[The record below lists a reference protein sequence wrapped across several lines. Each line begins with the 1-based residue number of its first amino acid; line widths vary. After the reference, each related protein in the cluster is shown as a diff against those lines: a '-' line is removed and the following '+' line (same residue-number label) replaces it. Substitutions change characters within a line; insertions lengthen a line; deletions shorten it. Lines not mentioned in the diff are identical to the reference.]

1 MGAGEGDA
9 TPALVFTTAGC
20 KHCRRAK
27 AMLKDKGVHYREV
40 DVQTYP
46 ELMEELVQ
54 DTQWR
59 TVPQIFVRGTFVG
72 GASEL
77 DDWIQQ
83 GKLDESLKGTQQTLP
98 PEILKLLERVE
109 AESERGSDAE
119 HNGSRNPSAE
129 ASRASFERALA
140 LRRYAKRMNNEI
152 TSFVSDQSATGEEV
166 TDWMLRNLEE
176 VSTGEQAINLGREMQ
191 TLSLLNHKTY
201 SSPFDNS
208 KEVYRLFMHEA
219 GPKLPGLNVKSY
231 WTLPTRHAAVVAEE
245 LRNKIMAL
253 YELALSEDGTRVNYG
268 VLKKSEKF
276 LEYVEATEELQ
287 NVDLYAMTVNEKK
300 AFFINIYNALV
311 IHAMVV
317 KGEPSSFLE
326 RMFFFTN
333 TKYCIGGQAYSLDDM
348 ENGVL
353 RGNRAPASSLL
364 NTRPFSEKDP
374 RRFHAIVPMDPRIH
388 FALVC
393 GAKSCPPI
401 KIYTADNIDKGLE
414 AATAAFLEAEVEVDE
429 YSSTVTLS
437 KIMDWYSEDFGDSD
451 LEKLK
456 WILPHLK
463 GDLCGRLQRVVYG
476 KNFKIKYRKY
486 NWETNSK

>member
-1 MGAGEGDA
+1 MGGGERDA

-27 AMLKDKGVHYREV
+27 AVLKEKGVAYREV

-46 ELMEELVQ
+46 ELMDELVQ
-54 DTQWR
+54 NTQWR
-59 TVPQIFVRGTFVG
+59 TVPQIFLRGTFIG
-72 GASEL
+72 GASDL
-77 DDWIQQ
+77 DEWIRQ
-83 GKLDESLKGTQQTLP
+83 GKLDEGLKETQQALP
-98 PEILKLLERVE
+98 QEIVKLVE
-109 AESERGSDAE
+109 KVDAGTE
-119 HNGSRNPSAE
+119 ENGEADHQRRRNHGAE
-129 ASRASFERALA
+129 ASQASFERALV
-140 LRRYAKRMNNEI
+140 LKRYAKRMSHEI
-152 TSFVSDQSATGEEV
+152 TSFGTDQGALGEDI

-176 VSTGEQAINLGREMQ
+176 ASTEEQAINLGREMQ
-191 TLSLLNHKTY
+191 RLSLLNHKTY
-201 SSPFDNS
+201 SSLFGKD
-208 KEVYRLFMHEA
+208 KEVYRLLMLEA
-219 GPKLPGLNVKSY
+219 GPKIPGLNVKSY
-231 WTLPTRHAAVVAEE
+231 WTLPPRHAAVVAEE

-253 YELALSEDGTRVNYG
+253 YELALSEDGTSVNYSL
-268 VLKKSEKF
+268 LKNSEKF
-276 LEYVEATEELQ
+276 MEYAEATEELQ
-287 NVDLYAMTVNEKK
+287 NVDLYAMTPDEKK

-333 TKYCIGGQAYSLDDM
+333 TKYCIGGHAYSLDDM

-374 RRFHAIVPMDPRIH
+374 RRFHAVVPVDPRIH

-401 KIYTADNIDKGLE
+401 KIYNADNIDKGLE
-414 AATAAFLEAEVEVDE
+414 SATSAFLEAEVEVDE
-429 YSSTVTLS
+429 QTCTVTLS
-437 KIMDWYSEDFGDSD
+437 KILDWYSEDFGDND

-463 GDLCGRLQRVVYG
+463 GDVRGKLQRVVYG
-476 KNFKIKYRKY
+476 KNFKVKYRKY